1 MGVNLRNYCYVM
13 VIVLVLVIVMML
25 VLGKETKS
33 ESLKNGYY
41 SASCP
46 RAESIVRST
55 VESHFASDPTIS
67 PGLLRLHFHD
77 CFIQGCDGSI
87 LIKGKYAEQAALA
100 NGGLRGFE
108 VIDDAKVQLELECPG
123 VVSCA
128 DILALAARDAV
139 YLSSGPSWRV
149 PTGRK
154 DGRISLASQASIL
167 PSPLDSVAVQKQK
180 FEAKGLDTHDLVTLL
195 GAHTIGQTD
204 CLLFRYRLYNYTV
217 PGNSDPTI
225 SPSFLTQLKTLC
237 PPSGDGSE
245 RVALDI
251 ESPSKFDVS
260 FFKKLR
266 DGNGILESDQRL
278 WSSDYETS
286 DVVNKY
292 ASTIRGLLGISFDK
306 EFAKAMVKMG
316 SIEVKIGVD
325 GELAGLPTKRS
336 REASSGGGGGSAL
349 ACIRDQGPSDDQC
362 YSSSP
367 AAIAAESSQHH
378 LNLLASASSVATT
391 TAVTARTI
399 NTASVDLS
407 SVYTATAPRI
417 NSFITAG
424 TSFFASPR
432 NLKFEMYKIETVNG
446 EMSLEPENMRMKEWL
461 KENVKEE
468 EYVGMKA
475 EVEVLEEMMRKNT
488 IVVRSMVETS

>member
-1 MGVNLRNYCYVM
+1 MGVNLGHYCCVM
-13 VIVLVLVIVMML
+13 LIVLVLVIVMML

-55 VESHFASDPTIS
+55 VESHFATDPTIS

-87 LIKGKYAEQAALA
+87 LIKGKFAEQAALA

-108 VIDDAKVQLELECPG
+108 VIDDAKAQLELECPG

-128 DILALAARDAV
+128 DIIALAARDAV

-154 DGRISLASQASIL
+154 DGRISLASEASIL

-237 PPSGDGSE
+237 PPSCGNGSE

-251 ESPSKFDVS
+251 DSPSKFDVS
-260 FFKKLR
+260 FFKNLR
-266 DGNGILESDQRL
+266 DGKGVLESDQRL

-292 ASTIRGLLGISFDK
+292 ASTIRGLLGFSTFDK

-325 GELAGLPTKRS
+325 GEVYDDLFVSKEPK
-336 REASSGGGGGSAL
+336 SA
-349 ACIRDQGPSDDQC
+349 
-362 YSSSP
+362 
-367 AAIAAESSQHH
+367 
-378 LNLLASASSVATT
+378 
-391 TAVTARTI
+391 
-399 NTASVDLS
+399 
-407 SVYTATAPRI
+407 
-417 NSFITAG
+417 
-424 TSFFASPR
+424 
-432 NLKFEMYKIETVNG
+432 
-446 EMSLEPENMRMKEWL
+446 
-461 KENVKEE
+461 
-468 EYVGMKA
+468 
-475 EVEVLEEMMRKNT
+475 
-488 IVVRSMVETS
+488 